1 MVLQDIRR
9 TMIIWINQISIKDEE
24 CKIWYPNGKMPMLI
38 LLRSSSTLGDTIPPS
53 TNLFKQRILNKIT
66 KLNSRRNNYK
76 MRLEDT
82 Q

>member
-1 MVLQDIRR
+1 MGLQDIRK
-9 TMIIWINQISIKDEE
+9 TMIIWINQISIKDKE

-38 LLRSSSTLGDTIPPS
+38 LLRSSSTLGETIPPS
-53 TNLFKQRILNKIT
+53 TNLFKQWILNKMT
-66 KLNSRRNNYK
+66 KLNSHRNNYK